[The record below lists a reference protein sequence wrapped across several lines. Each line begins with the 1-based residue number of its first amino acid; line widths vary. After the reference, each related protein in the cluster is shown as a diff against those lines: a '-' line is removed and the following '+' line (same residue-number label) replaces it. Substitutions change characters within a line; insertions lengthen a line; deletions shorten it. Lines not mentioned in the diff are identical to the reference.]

1 MQETHDPTAEVDAGA
16 VEPIIELTERVQ
28 PQTVEEEPFIELTEQ
43 VQPQVSDVS
52 PVIDLIEPV
61 LSPPG
66 PASSPTETFPPEAE
80 ATLEKAVVLDDEI
93 SEDLDLEP
101 DDFVDSLGME
111 IAPVGEAE
119 RTPEEPAA
127 SVGFPLETNNERT
140 EAADSDAPPAL
151 TPEKIEATL
160 ERVVERIYAEKIEG
174 ILVEVIERVV
184 TREIERLRG
193 LITGEVTST
202 D

>member
-1 MQETHDPTAEVDAGA
+1 MQENHDPTAEVDAGA
-16 VEPIIELTERVQ
+16 FEPIIELTERVQ
-28 PQTVEEEPFIELTEQ
+28 PKTAEEPTVIDLTER
-43 VQPQVSDVS
+43 VQPKASDIS
-52 PVIDLIEPV
+52 PAIDLIEPV
-61 LSPPG
+61 LSPPD
-66 PASSPTETFPPEAE
+66 PVSSPTEPFPPEAV

-93 SEDLDLEP
+93 SEDMDLEP

-111 IAPVGEAE
+111 IPAVGEAGT
-119 RTPEEPAA
+119 TPDETAA
-127 SVGFPLETNNERT
+127 PIGGPLQANNENP
-140 EAADSDAPPAL
+140 EAAEGDAPPAL

-184 TREIERLRG
+184 TREIERLKG
-193 LITGEVTST
+193 LLTGEDISS